1 MLLSTLGKFKFV
13 MLNFTRRGMAGL
25 INNFNWPVNHELNLM
40 KTNKTKV
47 STTFRI
53 TMPCYTATLWF
64 PLLLAFRLQEESRA
78 YSGYTVC

>member
-1 MLLSTLGKFKFV
+1 MLLFTLGKFKF
-13 MLNFTRRGMAGL
+13 MILNFTSRGMAGL

-53 TMPCYTATLWF
+53 TMP
-64 PLLLAFRLQEESRA
+64 
-78 YSGYTVC
+78 